1 MKIYVDKMPVQVRQR
16 VIHYDDGKT
25 NCVELEFAEN
35 VKPTEICDTQSL
47 KQQVREDVV
56 GEIKEK
62 IKNIKENILTYYRG
76 NQDICNGIIN
86 DMDYGQIYGL
96 NKLLKILDKVKG
108 EDDEQKR

>member
-47 KQQVREDVV
+47 KQQVRAEAV
-56 GEIKEK
+56 EK
-62 IKNIKENILTYYRG
+62 IKNRLAEQRTKMQNETHCYPQTAVLW
-76 NQDICNGIIN
+76 QDIVA
-86 DMDYGQIYGL
+86 
-96 NKLLKILDKVKG
+96 ILDQVKG
-108 EDDEQKR
+108 ENHVKD